1 MTRLMTLFFRLM
13 LDRRV
18 PWKLKLLPLLAIGY
32 AVLPWDF
39 LPDLIPIVGWIDDIV
54 ILIVATLVFLGLGS
68 SSTAFSSAHK
78 PGNEHVN
85 KPKGDVV
92 DGVYRVIDD
101 ESDTEK

>member
-1 MTRLMTLFFRLM
+1 MTLFFRLM

-78 PGNEHVN
+78 PGNEQVN

>member
-32 AVLPWDF
+32 AILPWDF
-39 LPDLIPIVGWIDDIV
+39 LPDLIPIVGWIDDIA
-54 ILIVATLVFLGLGS
+54 ILIVATLIFLRLGS
-68 SSTAFSSAHK
+68 SSDK
-78 PGNEHVN
+78 EHVN
-85 KPKGDVV
+85 KPKGEVV

-101 ESDTEK
+101 ENDTEK